1 MTGILWAAG
10 VTALAVAVF
19 LVWLGLKAQKGVN
32 PVGNEALVGDTGIVR
47 KTSGFRKRIV
57 IEVRGENWWSRL
69 QGGGSVS
76 PGQEV
81 LITGLDPDDMVLTI
95 EPAGRG

>member
-1 MTGILWAAG
+1 MIGVLWGLGI
-10 VTALAVAVF
+10 TAVAVAVF
-19 LVWLGLKAQKGVN
+19 LAWLGLKAQKGVN
-32 PVGNEALVGDTGIVR
+32 PVGNETLVGDTGIVR
-47 KTSGFRKRIV
+47 KTRGFRNRVV

-69 QGGGSVS
+69 QGGGTVS